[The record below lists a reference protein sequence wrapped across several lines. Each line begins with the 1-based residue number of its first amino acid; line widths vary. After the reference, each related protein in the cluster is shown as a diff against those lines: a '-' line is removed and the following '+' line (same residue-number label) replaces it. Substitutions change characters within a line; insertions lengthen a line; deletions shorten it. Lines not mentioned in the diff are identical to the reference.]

1 MNKDYANRILKLIDK
16 SPTAFHVVENAKSI
30 LDAEGFTGLAEAE
43 VWKLKAGGKY
53 YVTRNDSSI
62 IAFTIPGKDYKGFR
76 IIAGHSDSPCPKLKE
91 NCELD
96 KNGYIRLNVE
106 KYGGMILAPWFDRP
120 LSVAGRILV
129 RDENEASG
137 IRSVLVNLDK
147 NVAVIPSLAIHMNRD
162 VNSGYSYS
170 FQKDMLPIVSTSG
183 SSDKTIG
190 SSEKEIC
197 SSEKAIC
204 SSEKEFRNSIMS
216 LIAEASGVN
225 VDSIL
230 GNDLFL
236 YIREE
241 GKIWGINDEF
251 IGSSRLDD
259 QECVWCTLDGF
270 IDSIKEASD
279 YSDENSEEIYDE
291 ISGAISNKN
300 SDEASNVT
308 SEYIKMLCIFDNEEV
323 GSRTKQGADS
333 NFLENLIS
341 RINDNLGRSREDYY
355 TAYASSFMISADNA
369 HALHPAH
376 TDKYDPVQSPKINEG
391 IVLKFSAR
399 QSYTTDAVSAAFVKK
414 LCKDAGIPYQ
424 IFVNHSDEPGG
435 STLGNISNSHVSI
448 NTADIGLPQLAMH
461 SAYETAG
468 VEDLDSLRI
477 FAETFFTDSI

>member
-1 MNKDYANRILKLIDK
+1 MSKEYANDILSLIDK

-30 LDAEGFTGLAEAE
+30 LDTQGFTGLKESE
-43 VWKLKAGGKY
+43 VWKLEEGGKY

-62 IAFTIPGKDYKGFR
+62 IAFMIPNKDYKGFR
-76 IIAGHSDSPCPKLKE
+76 IIASHSDSPCPKLKE
-91 NCELD
+91 DYEMD
-96 KNGYIRLNVE
+96 KCGYVRLNVE
-106 KYGGMILAPWFDRP
+106 KYGGMLLAPWFDRP

-129 RDENEASG
+129 RDESEASG
-137 IRSVLVNLDK
+137 IKSVLVNLDK
-147 NVAVIPSLAIHMNRD
+147 DIAVIPSLAIHMNRD
-162 VNSGYSYS
+162 ANTGYSYS

-183 SSDKTIG
+183 DSEEDK
-190 SSEKEIC
+190 K
-197 SSEKAIC
+197 
-204 SSEKEFRNSIMS
+204 NSIMS
-216 LIAEASGVN
+216 LVAEASGVEIDN
-225 VDSIL
+225 IL

-236 YIREE
+236 YISEK
-241 GKIWGINDEF
+241 GKVWGTSDEF
-251 IGSSRLDD
+251 IGSARLDD

-270 IDSIKEASD
+270 IDSMKS
-279 YSDENSEEIYDE
+279 ENSEY
-291 ISGAISNKN
+291 
-300 SDEASNVT
+300 V
-308 SEYIKMLCIFDNEEV
+308 KMICVFDNEEV

-355 TAYASSFMISADNA
+355 TAYANSFMISADNA

-376 TDKYDPVQSPKINEG
+376 ADKYDPVQSPKMNEG

-414 LCKDAGIPYQ
+414 LCEDESVPYQ
-424 IFVNHSDEPGG
+424 IFVNHSDQPGG

-468 VEDLDSLRI
+468 VEDIDSLRS
-477 FAETFFTDSI
+477 FSKAFFNA

>member
-30 LDAEGFTGLAEAE
+30 LDAEGFTGLAESE

-190 SSEKEIC
+190 SSEKE
-197 SSEKAIC
+197 
-204 SSEKEFRNSIMS
+204 FRNSIMS

-236 YIREE
+236 YIREA

-279 YSDENSEEIYDE
+279 Y
-291 ISGAISNKN
+291 

-355 TAYASSFMISADNA
+355 TAYANSFMISADNA

>member
-1 MNKDYANRILKLIDK
+1 MSKEYANDILNLIDK

-30 LDAEGFTGLAEAE
+30 LDSQGFTGLKESE
-43 VWKLKAGGKY
+43 VWKLEEGGKY

-62 IAFTIPGKDYKGFR
+62 IAFMIPNKDYKGFR
-76 IIAGHSDSPCPKLKE
+76 IIASHSDSPCPKLKE
-91 NCELD
+91 DYEMD
-96 KNGYIRLNVE
+96 KCGYVRLNVE
-106 KYGGMILAPWFDRP
+106 KYGGMLLAPWFDRP

-137 IRSVLVNLDK
+137 IKSVLVNLDK
-147 NVAVIPSLAIHMNRD
+147 DIAVIPSLAIHMNRD
-162 VNSGYSYS
+162 ANTGYSYS

-183 SSDKTIG
+183 DSAKDK
-190 SSEKEIC
+190 K
-197 SSEKAIC
+197 
-204 SSEKEFRNSIMS
+204 NSIMS
-216 LIAEASGVN
+216 LVAEASGVEKN
-225 VDSIL
+225 SIL

-236 YIREE
+236 YIREK
-241 GKIWGINDEF
+241 GKVWGTSDEF
-251 IGSSRLDD
+251 IGSARLDD

-270 IDSIKEASD
+270 IDSMKN
-279 YSDENSEEIYDE
+279 ENSEY
-291 ISGAISNKN
+291 
-300 SDEASNVT
+300 V
-308 SEYIKMLCIFDNEEV
+308 KMICVFDNEEV

-333 NFLENLIS
+333 NLLENLIS

-355 TAYASSFMISADNA
+355 TAYANSFMISADNA

-376 TDKYDPVQSPKINEG
+376 SDKYDPVQSPKMNEG

-414 LCKDAGIPYQ
+414 LCEDESVPYQ
-424 IFVNHSDEPGG
+424 IFVNHSDQPGG

-468 VEDLDSLRI
+468 VEDIDSLRS
-477 FAETFFTDSI
+477 FSKAFFNA

>member
-1 MNKDYANRILKLIDK
+1 MSKEYANDILNLIDK

-30 LDAEGFTGLAEAE
+30 LDSQGFTGLKESE
-43 VWKLKAGGKY
+43 VWKLEEGGKY

-62 IAFTIPGKDYKGFR
+62 IAFMIPNKDYKGFR
-76 IIAGHSDSPCPKLKE
+76 IIASHSDSPCPKLKE
-91 NCELD
+91 DYEMD
-96 KNGYIRLNVE
+96 KCGYVRLNVE
-106 KYGGMILAPWFDRP
+106 KYGGMLLAPWFDRP

-129 RDENEASG
+129 RDESEASG
-137 IRSVLVNLDK
+137 IKSVLVNLDK
-147 NVAVIPSLAIHMNRD
+147 DIAVIPSLAIHMNRD
-162 VNSGYSYS
+162 ANTGYSYS

-183 SSDKTIG
+183 D
-190 SSEKEIC
+190 SEKN
-197 SSEKAIC
+197 EK
-204 SSEKEFRNSIMS
+204 NSIMS
-216 LIAEASGVN
+216 LVAEASGVEMN
-225 VDSIL
+225 SIL

-236 YIREE
+236 YISEK
-241 GKIWGINDEF
+241 GKVWGTSDEF
-251 IGSSRLDD
+251 IGSARLDD

-270 IDSIKEASD
+270 IDSMKS
-279 YSDENSEEIYDE
+279 ENSEY
-291 ISGAISNKN
+291 
-300 SDEASNVT
+300 V
-308 SEYIKMLCIFDNEEV
+308 KMICVFDNEEV

-355 TAYASSFMISADNA
+355 TAYANSFMISADNA

-376 TDKYDPVQSPKINEG
+376 ADKYDPVQSPKMNEG

-414 LCKDAGIPYQ
+414 LCEDESVPYQ
-424 IFVNHSDEPGG
+424 IFVNHSDQPGG

-468 VEDLDSLRI
+468 VEDIDSLRS
-477 FAETFFTDSI
+477 FSKAFFNA